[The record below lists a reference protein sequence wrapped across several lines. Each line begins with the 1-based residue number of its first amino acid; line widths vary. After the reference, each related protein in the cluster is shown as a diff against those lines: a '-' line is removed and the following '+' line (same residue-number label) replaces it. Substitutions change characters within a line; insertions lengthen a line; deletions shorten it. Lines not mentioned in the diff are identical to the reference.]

1 MLWIPLCDNFDI
13 QTMKIL
19 VYHPR
24 LLGDIILG
32 ATAAE
37 QLKKKYPKSQITYI
51 TGCKALVETNPFID
65 IALERKIPRRYEKM
79 YFDWKK
85 GRYDFSFFL
94 LNWLP
99 KENCL
104 QDFMAQCGLPRKNC
118 KVKLYLTE
126 KDLSVAKNYI
136 KKQKLSPYRRTIA
149 IQKDFDR
156 KWNSIEFEKLKIMLA
171 TNYNLVFIGDGM
183 RLNFRKLNMR
193 EAAAVISLCDVFI
206 GVVSGTMHAA
216 VGVGTPTICTPN
228 VYNAEWIMPEFYQN
242 DFIKDDAKKHV
253 SVYPKPESF
262 CGDYKCISLSSTN
275 IMVNAES
282 HTPINCPAGLGVSC
296 IYSIRAEDVLEKIE
310 EFFGK

>member
-1 MLWIPLCDNFDI
+1 M
-13 QTMKIL
+13 
-19 VYHPR
+19 
-24 LLGDIILG
+24 G

-37 QLKKKYPKSQITYI
+37 QLKKKYLGSQITYI

-65 IALERKIPRRYEKM
+65 IALERKIPRRYEKI

-85 GRYDFSFFL
+85 GRYDLSFFL

-118 KVKLYLTE
+118 KIKLYLT
-126 KDLSVAKNYI
+126 KNDLSVAENYI
-136 KKQKLSPYRRTIA
+136 KKQKPSRYLRTIA

-171 TNYNLVFIGDGM
+171 KDYNLVFIGDGM

-193 EAAAVISLCDVFI
+193 EAAAVISLCDVFV
-206 GVVSGTMHAA
+206 GGVSGNMHAA
-216 VGVGTPTICTPN
+216 AAVGTPTICTPN

-242 DFIKDDAKKHV
+242 DFINDEKKKHIT
-253 SVYPKPESF
+253 VYSKPQYF
-262 CGDYKCISLSSTN
+262 CGDYKCVSLSSSCVV
-275 IMVNAES
+275 VNAES
-282 HTPINCPAGLGVSC
+282 HTPAKCPAGLSQGC
-296 IYSIRAEDVLEKIE
+296 IHSIKAVDIVEKVDA
-310 EFFGK
+310 FFG